1 MIPWYL
7 KMSMCDT
14 VGANR
19 DEEEELEPAA
29 VVATMELGMNR
40 RWGGSVP
47 EHIVKNHKRD
57 ELNDQIM
64 CDYFNSS
71 PLCEDE
77 LFGRR
82 YASPCRNVLL
92 SLME

>member
-7 KMSMCDT
+7 KMLVCGT

-19 DEEEELEPAA
+19 DEEEELEAAA
-29 VVATMELGMNR
+29 VVATMALGMNR

-47 EHIVKNHKRD
+47 GHIVKNHKRD

-64 CDYFNSS
+64 RDYFNSS
-71 PLCEDE
+71 SLYEDE
-77 LFGRR
+77 LFRRR
-82 YASPCRNVLL
+82 YAAPCRNVLL